1 MKSRNHIK
9 SQKSVIFVKEN
20 LKKNMLQIKKD
31 CKVRDHC
38 LYTGEYRSALHSICY
53 LKYSVPE
60 KIPIAFHNESSY
72 DHHFIIK
79 DLAEEFKKQFTV
91 SGENTEK
98 YKHFAVSIK
107 I

>member
-38 LYTGEYRSALHSICY
+38 LYTGEYRSALRSICY

-60 KIPIAFHNESSY
+60 KIPIAFHNGSSY

-79 DLAEEFKKQFTV
+79 DLAEEFEKQLLFQEKTLK
-91 SGENTEK
+91 NT
-98 YKHFAVSIK
+98 K
-107 I
+107 ILQFQ